1 MQCNLSTYN
10 NDWYKPG
17 SKFKRGLWYLIN
29 CCFIRG
35 SWNMSS
41 NIKIFWLRVFG
52 ATVGKGVIIRPAVH
66 IKYPWKLN
74 IGNHCWLG
82 ESVWIDNLDQVTLE
96 DNVCVSQ
103 GAYLLC
109 GNHNYKSSSF
119 DLMTAPI
126 YLHQGSWIGAKA
138 VVGPGVTSGS
148 HAVLS
153 LGAVATKD
161 LEPYTVYS
169 GNPAIAIHK
178 REILE

>member
-17 SKFKRGLWYLIN
+17 SRFKRGLWYLIN

-35 SWNMSS
+35 SWNTSS

-52 ATVGKGVIIRPAVH
+52 ATLGKGIVIKPGVH
-66 IKYPWKLN
+66 IKYPWKLKV
-74 IGNHCWLG
+74 GNHCWIG
-82 ESVWIDNLDQVTLE
+82 EGVWIDNLDQVTME
-96 DNVCVSQ
+96 DNVCISQ

-126 YLHQGSWIGAKA
+126 YLQQGSWIGAKA

-161 LEPYTVYS
+161 LEAYTVYG

>member
-1 MQCNLSTYN
+1 MVF
-10 NDWYKPG
+10 
-17 SKFKRGLWYLIN
+17 FKT
-29 CCFIRG
+29 
-35 SWNMSS
+35 SWNIFS
-41 NIKIFWLRVFG
+41 NLKIFWLRVFG
-52 ATVGKGVIIRPAVH
+52 ATVGKGVIIRPAVN
-66 IKYPWKLN
+66 IKYPWKLK
-74 IGNHCWLG
+74 IGNHCWIG
-82 ESVWIDNLDQVTLE
+82 EGVWIDNLDQVTLE
-96 DNVCVSQ
+96 DNVCISQ

-126 YLHQGSWIGAKA
+126 HLEQGTWIGAKA

-161 LEPYTVYS
+161 LESYSVYG

>member
-1 MQCNLSTYN
+1 MQCDLSSYN
-10 NDWYKPG
+10 NDWYVPG
-17 SKFKRGLWYLIN
+17 SKLKIAFWFLIN
-29 CCFIRG
+29 AFFFKG
-35 SWNMSS
+35 SWNISS
-41 NIKIFWLRVFG
+41 NVKIFWLRVFG
-52 ATVGKGVIIRPAVH
+52 ATVGKGVIIRQTVN
-66 IKYPWKLN
+66 IKYPWKLD
-74 IGNHCWLG
+74 IGNHCWIG
-82 ESVWIDNLDQVTLE
+82 EGVWIDNLDQVTME
-96 DNVCVSQ
+96 DNVCISQ

-126 YLHQGSWIGAKA
+126 YLQQGSWIGAKA
-138 VVGPGVTSGS
+138 VVGPGVTLGS